1 MYSQLGQKVS
11 QIEIE
16 NQSLKQDL
24 LMLKQEIAT
33 LRSEI
38 SAIKMKT
45 DRLDY
50 TGGKLYPWRQR

>member
-38 SAIKMKT
+38 NAIKMKT

-50 TGGKLYPWRQR
+50 TGGKLYP